1 MNLKFNIRWKN
12 YNSIRGT
19 NFSIWNL
26 CQIRIEK
33 LILFMSS
40 KGNMPKIE
48 NRYLRLLLNIEYE
61 KGNSLFY
68 NRKILYG
75 LDLVES
81 STASDIIFDLNGK
94 MDFGNVDVK
103 LLSNNYEILPWLP
116 TWVFKDGD
124 EITVRVL
131 STSENSSKSSNKT
144 TMQEKN
150 TSNIYTVTSDMTA
163 NNEVSQIAEEFV
175 TVENEI
181 QKKQNFEGSGLKK
194 HKKKKKHH
202 LIEQLESEAIE
213 KPSMNEILE
222 RSRSRKKKE
231 KRIKK
236 KSKKL
241 ERQAENASR
250 DAEENVSDME
260 MAVIS
265 AAEEN
270 LESENTRSSNHAR
283 SSDLFTSRC
292 LSYNEFGRK
301 KVRLAEESRNDVNG
315 MNKKIED
322 PLNLKHDMKISFRI
336 QELDDD
342 FKPRLSDW
350 KTATVLHYNP
360 VSEVVIKSELLPNL
374 HYLLMT
380 VMMTM
385 MRLIQFRGVSLLNPK
400 LLKSEF
406 LCLYDQIMGLLV
418 IVFHTSDAE
427 KEKILNRNYQDA
439 EEWRQ
444 AGKLR
449 WELTCHEIV
458 LPPEMHVSNN
468 LA

>member
-1 MNLKFNIRWKN
+1 
-12 YNSIRGT
+12 
-19 NFSIWNL
+19 
-26 CQIRIEK
+26 
-33 LILFMSS
+33 
-40 KGNMPKIE
+40 MPKIE

-131 STSENSSKSSNKT
+131 STSENSSKSSNKIT
-144 TMQEKN
+144 IQEKN

-163 NNEVSQIAEEFV
+163 NDEISQIAEEFV

-202 LIEQLESEAIE
+202 LIEQLESKAIE
-213 KPSMNEILE
+213 QPSMNEILE

-241 ERQAENASR
+241 EREAENASR
-250 DAEENVSDME
+250 DVEENVSDME
-260 MAVIS
+260 IAVIS

-270 LESENTRSSNHAR
+270 LESENTRSSNNAR

-301 KVRLAEESRNDVNG
+301 KPCILTVYDTATTLNFKVRLAEESRNDVNG

-322 PLNLKHDMKISFRI
+322 PLNLKHDMKISFKI

-342 FKPRLSDW
+342 FKPQLSDW

-360 VSEVVIKSELLPNL
+360 VSEVVTLKGYKERTPAKFALLTDDSDDDNDAVNSIPW
-374 HYLLMT
+374 
-380 VMMTM
+380 
-385 MRLIQFRGVSLLNPK
+385 S
-400 LLKSEF
+400 F
-406 LCLYDQIMGLLV
+406 LVEPQIIEV
-418 IVFHTSDAE
+418 
-427 KEKILNRNYQDA
+427 
-439 EEWRQ
+439 
-444 AGKLR
+444 
-449 WELTCHEIV
+449 
-458 LPPEMHVSNN
+458 
-468 LA
+468 

>member
-1 MNLKFNIRWKN
+1 
-12 YNSIRGT
+12 
-19 NFSIWNL
+19 
-26 CQIRIEK
+26 

-163 NNEVSQIAEEFV
+163 NNEVRQIAEEFV
-175 TVENEI
+175 TVESEI

-213 KPSMNEILE
+213 QPSMNEILE

-241 ERQAENASR
+241 EREAENASR

-283 SSDLFTSRC
+283 SSDLFTSHC

-360 VSEVVIKSELLPNL
+360 VSEVVTLKGYKERTPAKFALLTDDSDDDNDAVNSIPW
-374 HYLLMT
+374 
-380 VMMTM
+380 
-385 MRLIQFRGVSLLNPK
+385 S
-400 LLKSEF
+400 F
-406 LCLYDQIMGLLV
+406 LVEPQIIEV
-418 IVFHTSDAE
+418 
-427 KEKILNRNYQDA
+427 
-439 EEWRQ
+439 
-444 AGKLR
+444 
-449 WELTCHEIV
+449 
-458 LPPEMHVSNN
+458 
-468 LA
+468 

>member
-1 MNLKFNIRWKN
+1 
-12 YNSIRGT
+12 
-19 NFSIWNL
+19 
-26 CQIRIEK
+26 
-33 LILFMSS
+33 MSS

-131 STSENSSKSSNKT
+131 STSENPSKSSNKI

-163 NNEVSQIAEEFV
+163 NDEISQIAEEFV

-194 HKKKKKHH
+194 HKKKKKHR

-213 KPSMNEILE
+213 QPSMNEILE

-241 ERQAENASR
+241 EREAENASR
-250 DAEENVSDME
+250 DVEENVSDME
-260 MAVIS
+260 IAVIS

-270 LESENTRSSNHAR
+270 LESENTRSSNNAR

-301 KVRLAEESRNDVNG
+301 K
-315 MNKKIED
+315 
-322 PLNLKHDMKISFRI
+322 I

-342 FKPRLSDW
+342 FKPQLSDW

-360 VSEVVIKSELLPNL
+360 VSEVVTLKGYKERTPAKFALLTDDSDDDNDAVNSIPW
-374 HYLLMT
+374 
-380 VMMTM
+380 
-385 MRLIQFRGVSLLNPK
+385 S
-400 LLKSEF
+400 F
-406 LCLYDQIMGLLV
+406 LVEPQIIEV
-418 IVFHTSDAE
+418 
-427 KEKILNRNYQDA
+427 
-439 EEWRQ
+439 
-444 AGKLR
+444 
-449 WELTCHEIV
+449 
-458 LPPEMHVSNN
+458 
-468 LA
+468 

>member
-1 MNLKFNIRWKN
+1 
-12 YNSIRGT
+12 
-19 NFSIWNL
+19 
-26 CQIRIEK
+26 
-33 LILFMSS
+33 MSS

-213 KPSMNEILE
+213 QP
-222 RSRSRKKKE
+222 
-231 KRIKK
+231 KR
-236 KSKKL
+236 
-241 ERQAENASR
+241 EAENASR

-260 MAVIS
+260 TAVIS

-283 SSDLFTSRC
+283 SSDLFTSHC

-360 VSEVVIKSELLPNL
+360 VSEVVTLKGYKERTPAKFALLTDDNDDDNDAVNSIPW
-374 HYLLMT
+374 
-380 VMMTM
+380 
-385 MRLIQFRGVSLLNPK
+385 S
-400 LLKSEF
+400 F
-406 LCLYDQIMGLLV
+406 LVEPQIIEV
-418 IVFHTSDAE
+418 
-427 KEKILNRNYQDA
+427 
-439 EEWRQ
+439 
-444 AGKLR
+444 
-449 WELTCHEIV
+449 
-458 LPPEMHVSNN
+458 
-468 LA
+468 